1 MVCGM
6 ANAKLQQL
14 DCMTLH
20 FVSMG
25 LRREYQAW
33 ITGKRES
40 LTEPRDQLVNT
51 IQVER

>member
-25 LRREYQAW
+25 HPREYQAW
-33 ITGKRES
+33 IAGKRER
-40 LTEPRDQLVNT
+40 LAEPRDQLINT
-51 IQVER
+51 IQVAR